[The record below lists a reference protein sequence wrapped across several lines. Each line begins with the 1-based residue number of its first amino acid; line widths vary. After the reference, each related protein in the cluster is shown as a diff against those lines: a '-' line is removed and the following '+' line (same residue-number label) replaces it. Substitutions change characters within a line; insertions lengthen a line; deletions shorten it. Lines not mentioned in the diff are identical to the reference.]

1 MCWIYLV
8 HNMILTR
15 KKAAEL
21 LFALAA
27 YYKQNNIKI
36 THNKSMKFIELAK
49 DVIERYTYVLLI
61 DRNGKYLCNN
71 PKYLKKWAMFE
82 SLRNINPLK

>member
-1 MCWIYLV
+1 
-8 HNMILTR
+8 MILTR

-27 YYKQNNIKI
+27 YYKRNNIQI

-49 DVIERYTYVLLI
+49 TVMLRYGYVLLVENKGKSI
-61 DRNGKYLCNN
+61 EKYLCNN

-82 SLRNINPLK
+82 SLKNVKPLTY

>member
-1 MCWIYLV
+1 
-8 HNMILTR
+8 MILTR

-27 YYKQNNIKI
+27 YYKRNNIQI

-49 DVIERYTYVLLI
+49 VVMQRYDYVLLVEFHREKSI
-61 DRNGKYLCNN
+61 EKYLCNN

-82 SLRNINPLK
+82 SLKNIKPLI

>member
-1 MCWIYLV
+1 
-8 HNMILTR
+8 MILTR

-27 YYKQNNIKI
+27 YYKRNNIEI
-36 THNKSMKFIELAK
+36 SHNKSIRTIELAK
-49 DVIERYTYVLLI
+49 EVIKRYTYVVLI
-61 DRNGKYLCNN
+61 DKGGKYLCNN

-82 SLRNINPLK
+82 SLKNVKPLTF